1 MNTAAVT
8 TGSESVPRRVA
19 VIGGGISGLAAAHR
33 VLSAHQ
39 PATVVLYEASRRLG
53 GIIRTEEADG
63 FLMELGPDSFI
74 TNKPAGV
81 ELCKELNYLPQLI
94 DTDSRYRRS
103 LVLSRGKPLPV
114 PDGFMLMAPEK
125 PFSLLTSPVLSL
137 SGRLRLLAEYF
148 IPGRPAGRD
157 ESLADFVRRRF
168 GVEALERLVQ
178 PLIGGIYTSDPEKLS
193 LRATL
198 PRFPEMEEAYGSVI
212 RGVLA
217 QRRTAQKRGNAGSS
231 ENTGSGAR
239 YGLFTTPAKGLGDL
253 IGTLERHLR
262 GVSGME
268 FRLGTPVL
276 EVAPC
281 AAATVARQ
289 SADSGSAEFSAS
301 GAATPAPAGSGWL
314 VRTAAGVEHFDAVI
328 STLPAWAS
336 AELLRDDR
344 LRGLCGGLRAIPYA
358 GSALIVSGHQL
369 EDFAHPMDAF
379 GLVVPAVERRRI
391 LAVSFSSRKFLN
403 RAPAG
408 QIVLRTFVGGAMQPE
423 LLELDD
429 TALLRAVHEEL
440 TAIFGMRREA
450 MFAEVVRYPRAMPQY
465 EVGHAD
471 RVAAIE
477 RELRGWAGLCLAGSG
492 YYGVGIPDSIASGRR
507 AADQCFES

>member
-1 MNTAAVT
+1 M
-8 TGSESVPRRVA
+8 
-19 VIGGGISGLAAAHR
+19 
-33 VLSAHQ
+33 
-39 PATVVLYEASRRLG
+39 
-53 GIIRTEEADG
+53 
-63 FLMELGPDSFI
+63 
-74 TNKPAGV
+74 
-81 ELCKELNYLPQLI
+81 
-94 DTDSRYRRS
+94 
-103 LVLSRGKPLPV
+103 
-114 PDGFMLMAPEK
+114 
-125 PFSLLTSPVLSL
+125 
-137 SGRLRLLAEYF
+137 
-148 IPGRPAGRD
+148 
-157 ESLADFVRRRF
+157 
-168 GVEALERLVQ
+168 
-178 PLIGGIYTSDPEKLS
+178 
-193 LRATL
+193 
-198 PRFPEMEEAYGSVI
+198 
-212 RGVLA
+212 
-217 QRRTAQKRGNAGSS
+217 
-231 ENTGSGAR
+231 
-239 YGLFTTPAKGLGDL
+239 FTTPAKGLGDL

-276 EVAPC
+276 EVVPC
-281 AAATVARQ
+281 AAATVVRQ
-289 SADSGSAEFSAS
+289 AAVGGSAEISVTDAA
-301 GAATPAPAGSGWL
+301 GAAPAGSASAGSVWQ
-314 VRTAAGVEHFDAVI
+314 VRTAAGVEYFDAVI

-344 LRGLCGGLRAIPYA
+344 LQGLCGGLRAIPYA

-429 TALLRAVHEEL
+429 AALLRAVHEEL

-477 RELRGWAGLCLAGSG
+477 RELRGWVGLQLAGSG

>member
-1 MNTAAVT
+1 MNTSVVTDSAAAA
-8 TGSESVPRRVA
+8 PRRVA
-19 VIGGGISGLAAAHR
+19 VIGGGISGLSAAHR
-33 VLSAHQ
+33 LLSADR
-39 PATVVLYEASRRLG
+39 PASVVLYESSRRLG

-81 ELCKELNYLPQLI
+81 ALCEELGYTPQLI
-94 DTDSRYRRS
+94 DTDARYRRS
-103 LVLSRGKPLPV
+103 LVLSRGRPIPV
-114 PDGFMLMAPEK
+114 PEGFMLMAPEK
-125 PFSLLTSPVLSL
+125 PLSLLMSPVLSV

-148 IPGRPAGRD
+148 IPGRPAGGD
-157 ESLADFVRRRF
+157 ESLASFVRRRF
-168 GVEALERLVQ
+168 GAEALDRLVQ
-178 PLIGGIYTSDPEKLS
+178 PLIGGIYTSDPERLS

-198 PRFPEMEEAYGSVI
+198 PRFPEMEEAFGSVI

-217 QRRTAQKRGNAGSS
+217 QRRAARKRGGGAEASS
-231 ENTGSGAR
+231 SGAR

-253 IGTLERHLR
+253 IGVLEQRLR
-262 GVSGME
+262 SRPEMT
-268 FRLGTPVL
+268 FRTGTPVQN
-276 EVAPC
+276 VAPVE
-281 AAATVARQ
+281 TGIPGTR
-289 SADSGSAEFSAS
+289 
-301 GAATPAPAGSGWL
+301 WR
-314 VRTAAGVEHFDAVI
+314 VRSAAGAEDFDAVI

-336 AELLRDDR
+336 AELLSDERLAG
-344 LRGLCGGLRAIPYA
+344 LRGSLRSIPYA

-369 EDFAHPMDAF
+369 EDFEHPMDAF

-423 LLELDD
+423 LLELDN
-429 TALLRAVHEEL
+429 AQLLQAVHEEL
-440 TAIFGMRREA
+440 TSIFGMRREA
-450 MFAEVVRYPRAMPQY
+450 MFAEVVRYPKAMPQY
-465 EVGHAD
+465 EVGHAE

-477 RELRGWAGLCLAGSG
+477 RELHSWKGLHLAGSG

-507 AADQCFES
+507 AADQSLEG

>member
-1 MNTAAVT
+1 MTAAAVT
-8 TGSESVPRRVA
+8 GMTGPRRVA

-33 VLSAHQ
+33 VLTAHQ
-39 PATVVLYEASRRLG
+39 SATVVLYEASRRLG
-53 GIIRTEEADG
+53 GIIRTEEAEG

-81 ELCKELNYLPQLI
+81 ELCRELDYLPQLI
-94 DTDSRYRRS
+94 DTDARYRRS
-103 LVLSRGKPLPV
+103 LVLSRGRPLPV

-125 PFSLLTSPVLSL
+125 PLSLLTSPVLSL
-137 SGRLRLLAEYF
+137 AGRLRLLAEYF
-148 IPGRPAGRD
+148 IPGRPVDGD

-198 PRFPEMEEAYGSVI
+198 PRFPEMEKAYGSVI

-217 QRRTAQKRGNAGSS
+217 QRKATPKRGAGASGESS
-231 ENTGSGAR
+231 GSGAR
-239 YGLFTTPAKGLGDL
+239 YGLFTAPAKGLGDL
-253 IGTLERHLR
+253 IGTLERYLR
-262 GVSGME
+262 SSVGME

-276 EVAPC
+276 EVVPC
-281 AAATVARQ
+281 DVSAAA
-289 SADSGSAEFSAS
+289 SS
-301 GAATPAPAGSGWL
+301 GAVAGAAAVAGPAGAGWQ
-314 VRTAAGVEHFDAVI
+314 VRTGEGVDHFDAVI
-328 STLPAWAS
+328 MTLPAWAS
-336 AELLRDDR
+336 AGLLRDAR
-344 LRGLCGGLRAIPYA
+344 LQGLRSGLCSIPYA

-369 EDFAHPMDAF
+369 KDFSHPMDAF
-379 GLVVPAVERRRI
+379 GLVIPAVERRRI

-408 QIVLRTFVGGAMQPE
+408 QLVLRTFVGGAMQPE

-429 TALLRAVHEEL
+429 AALLRAVHEEL

-450 MFAEVVRYPRAMPQY
+450 LFAEVVRYPRAMPQY
-465 EVGHAD
+465 EVGHAE

-477 RELRGWAGLCLAGSG
+477 RELQCWRGLCLAGSG

>member
-1 MNTAAVT
+1 MKTAAVT
-8 TGSESVPRRVA
+8 GTTGSVPRRVA

-33 VLSAHQ
+33 LLSAH
-39 PATVVLYEASRRLG
+39 PSATVVLYEASRRLG

-81 ELCKELNYLPQLI
+81 DLCRELNYLPQLI
-94 DTDSRYRRS
+94 DTDARYRRS
-103 LVLSRGKPLPV
+103 LVLSRGRPLPV

-125 PFSLLTSPVLSL
+125 PLALLTSPVLSL
-137 SGRLRLLAEYF
+137 AGRLRLLAEYF
-148 IPGRPAGRD
+148 IPGRPPGGD

-168 GVEALERLVQ
+168 GAEALERLVQ

-217 QRRTAQKRGNAGSS
+217 QRKSAQNRGSAATPESS
-231 ENTGSGAR
+231 GSGAR
-239 YGLFTTPAKGLGDL
+239 YGLFTAPAMGLGDL

-262 GVSGME
+262 CNAGME
-268 FRLGTPVL
+268 FRLGTPAL
-276 EVAPC
+276 DVAP
-281 AAATVARQ
+281 
-289 SADSGSAEFSAS
+289 SAVTHNEV
-301 GAATPAPAGSGWL
+301 PAGNSDLRGVAGSGWG
-314 VRTAAGVEHFDAVI
+314 VRTAAGVDHFDAVI
-328 STLPAWAS
+328 LTLPAWAS
-336 AELLRDDR
+336 AELLRDDH
-344 LRGLCGGLRAIPYA
+344 LRGLCRGLRSIPYA
-358 GSALIVSGHQL
+358 GSALIVSGHRL
-369 EDFAHPMDAF
+369 EDFSHPMDAF
-379 GLVVPAVERRRI
+379 GLVIPAVERRRI

-408 QIVLRTFVGGAMQPE
+408 QLVLRTFVGGAMQPE

-429 TALLRAVHEEL
+429 AALLRAVHEEL
-440 TAIFGMRREA
+440 TSIFGMRREA

-465 EVGHAD
+465 EVGHVQ

-477 RELRGWAGLCLAGSG
+477 RELQNCRGLYLAGSG